1 MLLSMCTTLYIINWH
16 DWRELNVI
24 LDSHGEIVIVVNVQD
39 ENDNPPLFNGGQ
51 QVMTIGI
58 PDTTNTGDFI
68 TTLRVWDKINIE
80 FLSFNI

>member
-1 MLLSMCTTLYIINWH
+1 
-16 DWRELNVI
+16 VI

-68 TTLRVWDKINIE
+68 TTLELDQCEVLWSRVQQY
-80 FLSFNI
+80 

>member
-1 MLLSMCTTLYIINWH
+1 
-16 DWRELNVI
+16 
-24 LDSHGEIVIVVNVQD
+24 
-39 ENDNPPLFNGGQ
+39 
-51 QVMTIGI
+51 MTIGI